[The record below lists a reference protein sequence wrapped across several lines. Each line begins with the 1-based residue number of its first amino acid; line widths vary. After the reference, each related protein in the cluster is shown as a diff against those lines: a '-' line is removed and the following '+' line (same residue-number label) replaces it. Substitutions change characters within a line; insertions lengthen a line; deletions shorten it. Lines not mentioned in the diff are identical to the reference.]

1 MKRPHVHVNVAMTAD
16 GKIDSVARKGATI
29 SSREDLARVDR
40 LRAAVDAVVVGG
52 RTLLDEDPKLT
63 VKSLELRQQRLA
75 QGLAE
80 NPAKVGIVSQ
90 ANVSPDSHFVTTGP
104 ARRMIFTTSRTTPE
118 QVARLRHAGV
128 EVYVRGGERVDL
140 SAALALL
147 HELGMRRLLVEGGGT
162 LISELFHLGCVDELT
177 IYIAPKVFAG
187 ASAPTLADGSGF
199 PPEQAPCLR
208 LEAVERLDEA
218 GGVLL
223 HYQIKP
229 EG

>member
-1 MKRPHVHVNVAMTAD
+1 MIRPNVHVNVAMTAD

-29 SSREDLARVDR
+29 SSKEDLARVDR

-52 RTLLDEDPKLT
+52 RTLLDEDPRLT

-75 QGLAE
+75 RGLPE

-90 ANVSPDSHFVTTGP
+90 ADVSPDSHFVTTGP
-104 ARRMIFTTSRTTPE
+104 ARRIIFTTSRTAPE
-118 QVARLRHAGV
+118 QITRLRSAGV
-128 EVYVRGGERVDL
+128 EVYVHGVERVEL
-140 SAALALL
+140 SSALALL

-162 LISELFHLGCVDELT
+162 LIAELFHLGCVDELT
-177 IYIAPKVFAG
+177 IYVAPKIFAG

-208 LEAVERLDEA
+208 LEAVERLDDA

-223 HYQIKP
+223 YYKIEP